1 MAGEGTPP
9 TIESS
14 ENRAGADMAAGG
26 GLPAEGQDRG
36 ATADVGGMSM
46 DESAK
51 GAGAGTGGS
60 GGTKAD
66 TKTSKPSRGSG
77 DISARQEMIRS
88 IRERRMAEEEK
99 IDADRRELVEM
110 IEGGTEFLSPGQIRR
125 IVQCLEGTS
134 EEPLPMLQG
143 LDREIRQLVR
153 DNPEAEP
160 SAIGEAAGE
169 AV

>member
-46 DESAK
+46 DESAR
-51 GAGAGTGGS
+51 GAGAGAGGS
-60 GGTKAD
+60 GGATTD
-66 TKTSKPSRGSG
+66 TETSKPSRGSG

-88 IRERRMAEEEK
+88 IRERR
-99 IDADRRELVEM
+99 V
-110 IEGGTEFLSPGQIRR
+110 
-125 IVQCLEGTS
+125 V
-134 EEPLPMLQG
+134 
-143 LDREIRQLVR
+143 
-153 DNPEAEP
+153 
-160 SAIGEAAGE
+160 
-169 AV
+169 